1 MVANFIIT
9 KKGETHKVY
18 SNYGEGNSQ
27 KFTES
32 NKSCCSNDENEIKIS
47 DRQKDM
53 LKKLVKQG
61 KADPK
66 DPKIAKYL
74 NEEELNENVDQ
85 KISDHN
91 KNEDDDSLPDLE
103 DGFK

>member
-1 MVANFIIT
+1 MAKEIPKNLQNQTNPVVLMMKMKLKYLIG
-9 KKGETHKVY
+9 KKI
-18 SNYGEGNSQ
+18 
-27 KFTES
+27 
-32 NKSCCSNDENEIKIS
+32 C
-47 DRQKDM
+47 

>member
-1 MVANFIIT
+1 MAKEIPKNLQNQT
-9 KKGETHKVY
+9 
-18 SNYGEGNSQ
+18 
-27 KFTES
+27 
-32 NKSCCSNDENEIKIS
+32 KSCCSNDENEIKIS

-103 DGFK
+103 DGLSKELKTNAVSK

>member
-1 MVANFIIT
+1 
-9 KKGETHKVY
+9 
-18 SNYGEGNSQ
+18 
-27 KFTES
+27 
-32 NKSCCSNDENEIKIS
+32 
-47 DRQKDM
+47 M

-103 DGFK
+103 DGF